1 MSTILFTAPYL
12 IPVLDR
18 YKPIFEQ
25 HRIDLIVPE
34 VQERLEESEL
44 LRYAGK
50 FDGTIC
56 GDDQYSKRVL
66 EACAPRLK
74 VISKWGTGIDSIDAK
89 ACERLGIKVC
99 RTPNAFT
106 TPVAD
111 TVLGY
116 VLAFAR
122 RLPWMD
128 SEVKAGKWSK
138 TTSRALSECTLGIIG
153 VGNVGKA
160 VARRAR
166 SFGMKVI
173 GNDIIEIDHVF
184 LNETGVEMTTLEG
197 LLGRSDYVSVNC
209 DLNPSSRHLIDAA
222 ALAKMKPEAILINT
236 ARGPIVEEAALAAA
250 LKAGRIAGAALD
262 VFETEPLQPGSPLRS
277 MSNVMLAPHNANSSP
292 TAWERVHMNTVRNCL
307 EGLGITAPELQVPA

>member
-1 MSTILFTAPYL
+1 M
-12 IPVLDR
+12 
-18 YKPIFEQ
+18 
-25 HRIDLIVPE
+25 
-34 VQERLEESEL
+34 
-44 LRYAGK
+44 
-50 FDGTIC
+50 
-56 GDDQYSKRVL
+56 
-66 EACAPRLK
+66 
-74 VISKWGTGIDSIDAK
+74 
-89 ACERLGIKVC
+89 
-99 RTPNAFT
+99 
-106 TPVAD
+106 AD

-236 ARGPIVEEAALAAA
+236 ARGPIVEEAALVAA

-262 VFETEPLQPGSPLRS
+262 VFKTEPLQPGSPLRS

-307 EGLGITAPELQVPA
+307 EGLGITAPELQVPV